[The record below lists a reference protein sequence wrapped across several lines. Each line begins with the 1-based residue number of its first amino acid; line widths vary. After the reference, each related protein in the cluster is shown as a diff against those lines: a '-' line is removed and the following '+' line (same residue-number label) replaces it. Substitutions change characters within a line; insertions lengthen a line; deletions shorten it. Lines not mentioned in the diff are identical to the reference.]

1 MLKKPT
7 QPVQPDSSKILLHD
21 PIEVKYWVRH
31 LKISQDDLQRLVEK
45 VGNSVAAVR
54 KELDAQISDI
64 DKV

>member
-7 QPVQPDSSKILLHD
+7 KPVQPDRSKIHLHD

-54 KELDAQISDI
+54 KELDAQISDK